1 MGSQAAGEELPYI
14 GSKISLITTSDI
26 RYEGETKEN
35 NPSASHRPRA
45 VALFRS
51 ASSFGAAPF
60 TASFCLF
67 SCILRSISKDN
78 DYKASTSS

>member
-60 TASFCLF
+60 TASFYCLLF
-67 SCILRSISKDN
+67 AYILRVSLLSVS
-78 DYKASTSS
+78 Y